1 MSYIKNSMKRFIV
14 KNSLAVT
21 FISSLMMPLSAA
33 HAAENIIISGST
45 TVYPFSEVI
54 ALRTKKQT
62 GVAPIVQKTG
72 SSAGIKSICNQES
85 QIANASRRIK
95 PSELATCQA
104 NNINLMEFWVGRDG
118 IVLTTHIDNKAIASL
133 TRKQIYQATVK
144 QLYVKGK
151 LIDNPYKKWSDISS
165 KLPTIDITIYGPPS
179 GSGTRDAFQSL
190 SLEKGALSNLQMIEL
205 HKTDKER
212 FKTLTQTLRDDG
224 HYIEVAEN
232 ELSTID
238 KINGNPDA
246 LAIFGYSYYRKGR
259 DVLRAIDIE
268 GVSPNVDD
276 ILSGYYKMSR
286 PLYFYVNFSDYQKST
301 ILRSYVRSFIDKNA
315 ITGNGFLTKSGLI
328 PLSNAEFSLEKEKLV
343 KPAYLVDTVLAS
355 Y

>member
-1 MSYIKNSMKRFIV
+1 MSYIRNSITRFIV

-21 FISSLMMPLSAA
+21 FISSLMMPLNLGYAA
-33 HAAENIIISGST
+33 DNIIISGST
-45 TVYPFSEVI
+45 TVYPFAEVI

-72 SSAGIKSICNQES
+72 SSAGIKAVCNKEAH
-85 QIANASRRIK
+85 IANASRRIK
-95 PSELATCQA
+95 ISELEKCQD

-118 IVLTTHIDNKAIASL
+118 IVMATHIDNKAIASL

-144 QLYVKGK
+144 QLYVKGQ
-151 LIDNPYKKWSDISS
+151 LVDNPYKKWKDISPE
-165 KLPTIDITIYGPPS
+165 LPNVDIVIYGPPK
-179 GSGTRDAFQSL
+179 GSGTRDAFQNL
-190 SLEKGALSNLQMIEL
+190 SLEKGALSNLQMIAL
-205 HKTDKER
+205 HKTDSEKFNE
-212 FKTLTQTLRDDG
+212 LTQTLRDDE
-224 HYIEVAEN
+224 HYIEVPEN

-246 LAIFGYSYYRKGR
+246 LAIFGYSYYRRGR

-268 GVSPNVDD
+268 GVAPNVND

-286 PLYFYVNFSDYQKST
+286 PLYFYVNFSDYQKLT
-301 ILRSYVRSFIDKNA
+301 LLRSYVSSFIDKNA
-315 ITGNGFLTKSGLI
+315 ITANGFLTKSGLI
-328 PLSNAEFSLEKEKLV
+328 PLSNAEFSLESKKLSN
-343 KPAYLVDTVLAS
+343 PAYLNDDALAN